1 MSGLSLVA
9 RIKELAY
16 LHDGGHAYKLESVLA
31 DVRELEHAAR
41 EAHDLLH
48 GVEGISRNNLEQLAH
63 EASERLTAILTKC
76 SGSAKEPTG
85 GS

>member
-31 DVRELEHAAR
+31 DVRELQEAA
-41 EAHDLLH
+41 
-48 GVEGISRNNLEQLAH
+48 LELKCAVFRSG
-63 EASERLTAILTKC
+63 ANIRLGRIRAILTKC
-76 SGSAKEPTG
+76 AGSAKEPTN